1 MAISV
6 AYEGMKQSLKTQQ
19 RRVSADQQV
28 TPLLKENETGEVI
41 EGCFHKYI
49 RSFSS
54 AGSCIHYFCDI
65 ACKYLL
71 WAEFSTSLPS
81 LYHLEMAAT
90 ALSCTTTTL
99 CLGSFQLAASGAQVI
114 I

>member
-28 TPLLKENETGEVI
+28 TPLKENETGEVI

-49 RSFSS
+49 RAFSS

-65 ACKYLL
+65 ACKYLCGL
-71 WAEFSTSLPS
+71 NLARRYPVSPTWKWPRQP
-81 LYHLEMAAT
+81 YHAR
-90 ALSCTTTTL
+90 
-99 CLGSFQLAASGAQVI
+99 QQRGA
-114 I
+114 